1 MDYITFVVFL
11 ENNQRISVSTHYR
24 EDIES
29 EVDAAWDYIYMQYP
43 NAEYIEIL

>member
-11 ENNQRISVSTHYR
+11 ENNQRISVPTRYR

-29 EVDAAWDYIYMQYP
+29 EVDATWDYMQYP